1 MSACGV
7 TSNQGSFSLRL
18 DRFTGRA
25 RQTRQDHLQS
35 PPIESAVALE
45 HLKDCR
51 LHPTVRVL
59 DVDSSLDV
67 IRIEA
72 VVLALTDVC
81 VREVLPEGSEV
92 ALFDEE
98 AALGVFG
105 DAGVTAESELPPDRN
120 RRGDLETYDEARFF
134 TVTTDR
140 IEGIRTFLE
149 RCQDAL
155 FGVQYEYVQ
164 SSPDAETVPVDLEA
178 ATEGASRSDSSA
190 DERGDQ
196 AGESATGE
204 TPDKPAAPE
213 TATALGSDSGL
224 YARYGL
230 DYPDI
235 EDPSLEA
242 ALHGLSP
249 SALPSP
255 LPTSMDDIAGPGVD
269 LDDETV
275 LERAMDSKS
284 GDVI

>member
-1 MSACGV
+1 
-7 TSNQGSFSLRL
+7 
-18 DRFTGRA
+18 
-25 RQTRQDHLQS
+25 
-35 PPIESAVALE
+35 
-45 HLKDCR
+45 
-51 LHPTVRVL
+51 
-59 DVDSSLDV
+59 
-67 IRIEA
+67 
-72 VVLALTDVC
+72 VC

-105 DAGVTAESELPPDRN
+105 DARVTAESELPPDRN
-120 RRGDLETYDEARFF
+120 RRSDLETYDEARFF